1 MKDKLKRFVRDNR
14 EAFDGVEPSDEL
26 WNKISERLPEPIFHK
41 ESTPIQEL
49 ATNQVIHKDFQNGGQ
64 LSKISTVFS
73 VLRNW
78 KVAAAII
85 LGLGLSFMVY
95 QLDHKYQLTEQPE
108 IVMTSPALAK
118 QVSQYTQL
126 VDDKR
131 VELQNLTKSDPEL
144 YKQFAKE
151 LDQLEL
157 SYQNLKADLPENPN
171 QETLIEAMIQNLQ
184 LQIDIL
190 NQQLQIIQKIKQSK
204 NNEKHTQN
212 IV

>member
-26 WNKISERLPEPIFHK
+26 WNKISERLPEPIFHIG
-41 ESTPIQEL
+41 ESEVK
-49 ATNQVIHKDFQNGGQ
+49 QVIHKDFQNGGQ
-64 LSKISTVFS
+64 LSKINNIFS

-78 KVAAAII
+78 KIAAAII

-95 QLDHKYQLTEQPE
+95 QLDNKYQLTEQPE

>member
-26 WNKISERLPEPIFHK
+26 WNKISERLPEPIFHIGEAEVK
-41 ESTPIQEL
+41 
-49 ATNQVIHKDFQNGGQ
+49 QVIHKNFQNGGQ

-73 VLRNW
+73 VLGNW

-95 QLDHKYQLTEQPE
+95 QLDNKYQLTEQPE

-131 VELQNLTKSDPEL
+131 VELRNMTKSDPEL